1 MNLQEKVIAQ
11 KYFQLKIYQKDGYEF
26 QNFFTSIMNKY
37 DNEFTTIKTQGSLG
51 DRKNDG
57 YIPSKGIYYQVYAPE
72 KIDAKEA
79 MEKIENDLDGLMSYW
94 DSLCKVNEYNF
105 VMNDKYKGAYPTIN
119 AKILEMGKK
128 YNITTKLLLA
138 SQLESI
144 FFQLK
149 DEDVIEILGSIIS
162 VPMCNL
168 SFPSLNDV
176 IEGIMKLP
184 FNSNESLI
192 NPAEMD
198 EKIKFNNLNDEVTKI
213 LNQHSIYTGQLEEYF
228 SNKGDFERERVQQV
242 LTGIYEESKININDD
257 VTDSSSVRFFYIV
270 EKITPD
276 APNISIMNAIYILMS
291 YYFEACDIF
300 LNPNNEEN

>member
-1 MNLQEKVIAQ
+1 
-11 KYFQLKIYQKDGYEF
+11 
-26 QNFFTSIMNKY
+26 MNKY
-37 DNEFTTIKTQGSLG
+37 DSEFTTIKTQGNLG

-94 DSLCKVNEYNF
+94 DDLCKINEYNF

-119 AKILEMGKK
+119 AKVLEMGKK

-149 DEDVIEILGSIIS
+149 DEDIIEILGNIIS

-168 SFPSLNDV
+168 SFLSLNDV
-176 IEGIMKLP
+176 IEGIMKLS

-192 NPAEMD
+192 TPAEMD
-198 EKIKFNNLNDEVTKI
+198 EKIRFNNLNKEVSNI

-228 SNKGDFERERVQQV
+228 LNKGEFERAKVQQV
-242 LTGIYEESKININDD
+242 LIGIYEESKKYIKDD
-257 VTDSSSVRFFYIV
+257 VEDSSSIRFFYIV
-270 EKITPD
+270 DKIIPEN
-276 APNISIMNAIYILMS
+276 PNISIMNAIYILMS

-300 LNPNNEEN
+300 LNPNNKEN

>member
-37 DNEFTTIKTQGSLG
+37 DSEFTTVKTQGSLG

-57 YIPSKGIYYQVYAPE
+57 YIPSKGIYYQVYSPE
-72 KIDAKEA
+72 KVDAKEA
-79 MEKIENDLDGLMSYW
+79 MDKIENDLDGLMDYW
-94 DSLCKVNEYNF
+94 DNLCKVKEYNF
-105 VMNDKYKGAYPTIN
+105 VMNDKYKGAYPMIN
-119 AKILEMGKK
+119 AKILEVGKK

-138 SQLESI
+138 SQLENI

-149 DEDVIEILGSIIS
+149 DEEIVEILGNIIN
-162 VPMCNL
+162 VPIGNL
-168 SFPSLNDV
+168 SFSSLNDV

-184 FNSNESLI
+184 FKANESLI
-192 NPAEMD
+192 SPAEMD
-198 EKIKFNNLNDEVTKI
+198 EKIKFNNLNEEVSNI

-228 SNKGDFERERVQQV
+228 SNKGDFEREKVQQV
-242 LTGIYEESKININDD
+242 LTGIYEEAKEQIKDD
-257 VTDSSSVRFFYIV
+257 AIDSNSIRFFYIV
-270 EKITPD
+270 DKIKPESS
-276 APNISIMNAIYILMS
+276 NISIMNAIYILMS

-300 LNPNNEEN
+300 LNPNSKEN

>member
-11 KYFQLKIYQKDGYEF
+11 KFFQLKIYQKDGYEF
-26 QNFFTSIMNKY
+26 QNFFTKIMNKY
-37 DNEFTTIKTQGSLG
+37 DSEFTTIKTQGNLG

-94 DSLCKVNEYNF
+94 DDLCKINEYNF

-119 AKILEMGKK
+119 AKVLEMGKK

-149 DEDVIEILGSIIS
+149 DEDIIEILGNIIS

-168 SFPSLNDV
+168 SFLSLNDV
-176 IEGIMKLP
+176 IEGIMKLS

-192 NPAEMD
+192 TPAEMD
-198 EKIKFNNLNDEVTKI
+198 EKIRFNNLNKEVSNI

-228 SNKGDFERERVQQV
+228 LNKGEFERAKVQQV
-242 LTGIYEESKININDD
+242 LIGIYEESKKYIKDD
-257 VTDSSSVRFFYIV
+257 VEDSSSIRFFYIV
-270 EKITPD
+270 DKIIPEN
-276 APNISIMNAIYILMS
+276 PNISIMNAIYILMS

-300 LNPNNEEN
+300 LNPNNKEN

>member
-37 DNEFTTIKTQGSLG
+37 DNDFMTVKTQGNLG

-72 KIDAKEA
+72 KIDTKEA
-79 MEKIENDLDGLMSYW
+79 IDKIENDLDGLIKYW
-94 DSLCKVNEYNF
+94 DDLCKVKEYNF
-105 VMNDKYKGAYPTIN
+105 VINDKYKGVYPTIN
-119 AKILEMGKK
+119 AKILEVGKK
-128 YNITTKLLLA
+128 YNITAKLLLA
-138 SQLESI
+138 SQLENI

-149 DEDVIEILGSIIS
+149 DEEIEEILGNIIS
-162 VPMCNL
+162 VPMHNL

-184 FNSNESLI
+184 FRANESLI
-192 NPAEMD
+192 TPAEME
-198 EKIKFNNLNDEVTKI
+198 EKIKFNNLNEEVSNI

-228 SNKGDFERERVQQV
+228 SNKGDFEKEKVQQV
-242 LTGIYEESKININDD
+242 LTGIYEESKKNINDD
-257 VTDSSSVRFFYIV
+257 IMDSNSIRFFYIV
-270 EKITPD
+270 DKITPKS
-276 APNISIMNAIYILMS
+276 ANISIMNAIYILMS

-300 LNPNNEEN
+300 LNPNNKEN